1 MRNLCH
7 PTNGC
12 TGTCDQGRLCSGSL
26 NATRALFGRAPL
38 HMLDGGH
45 RVSGADSVRI
55 PAPPAEPDP
64 AGLSITPFA
73 IFGAI
78 AGLAAAAACVLALG
92 ALN

>member
-1 MRNLCH
+1 
-7 PTNGC
+7 
-12 TGTCDQGRLCSGSL
+12 
-26 NATRALFGRAPL
+26 
-38 HMLDGGH
+38 MLDGGH

-55 PAPPAEPDP
+55 PAPAAEPDQANDFP
-64 AGLSITPFA
+64 FPFA